1 MFLTSFVVT
10 IEDYLLY
17 VLLHYL
23 NQIYNHQYI
32 ASLEIYSRD
41 PETLVTHKFHY
52 HFYLK
57 PNGRIER
64 KKPNI
69 RVVNVAINTTPP
81 LTYYAFI
88 KDGLSNNERIRV
100 ERKMQHT
107 LRNPI

>member
-1 MFLTSFVVT
+1 MTT
-10 IEDYLLY
+10 R
-17 VLLHYL
+17 HYSK
-23 NQIYNHQYI
+23 QPYNHQYI
-32 ASLEIYSRD
+32 ASLEIYSRN

-52 HFYLK
+52 HFYLR

-107 LRNPI
+107 LRNHI